1 MFDTYGK
8 CGEKESR
15 KRFLFMNSPLTTIIF
30 SMCSVGINYS
40 LSNTTCVV
48 QLGEGYGLIKT

>member
-1 MFDTYGK
+1 
-8 CGEKESR
+8 
-15 KRFLFMNSPLTTIIF
+15 MNSPLTTIIF